1 MAEEDSELELDTFKK
16 ELDCLLNSSARDERG
31 LQSKTYCER
40 FCKLVLEQTGRWQVP
55 LPQLQLLRNALCSFV
70 QGSAF
75 FPPECEHVR
84 YTLSS
89 LALSV
94 FELLLF
100 FGRDE
105 FIEHPLKDILDSFQ
119 DCYASLVRHQ
129 NVYLLQ
135 VRHIVKDGGPWANPV
150 LQAILK
156 NSELPQ
162 EDVDRYLNSEVSI
175 FFELRV
181 RYLVA
186 CERLSEAIA
195 LAKRCCQHPV
205 VGRHL
210 YFTQA
215 YLTCLSRTSFYEC
228 LYKEMANIDGKGVVE
243 ILCIMEEEE
252 RDEMVLMLSKGFLSQ
267 QLLNGDM
274 YCLWDLV
281 FMWSRLYL
289 RVNHLKQGFLDECKQ
304 MILSATNIKAIFPFI
319 KVILEELGQDGLG
332 FCVEL
337 CALALQTD
345 LKNDPVTKSILY
357 KTIAYLLPNDLEI
370 CRACAL
376 LVFFL
381 EQTVESY
388 KTVFLLYKHPDQE
401 YHADTSPVGNN
412 VRFEVLQILK
422 KGLFF
427 DPEFWSLLN
436 IETHCLKLMTD
447 KATKAALCEIMQ
459 KDKWA
464 QNYCMKGHC
473 HCHTDDTRTIS
484 HVEKHTNRND
494 QKVESVKTLDNTAFG
509 ETYSKTPGKKRGRK
523 PGTKLVKDPDASS
536 VRRSF
541 RQIDMAKDHARQHK
555 NRHQRF
561 LARQAKNPNLKRR
574 GRKPWWLLEEFAAP
588 AENSVP
594 QQGTKPGRKPKQSDV
609 LKEIS
614 VDAPVSEI
622 TLTLSYPDNEVIL
635 SSDIQTTLFDTETPR
650 VTEHST
656 NKTKSASREILK
668 RSSVNSNSVIELRSV
683 ETLPCSKKDFIVTEE
698 VFFQEQGSSMVRKF
712 HTYSKVTEFEE
723 TTVDSLP
730 RDEEVKPDYME
741 TKKNVTLQTVEQP
754 SEPNEIPEG
763 ATQISVYSS
772 VEIDVTTPIPAIN
785 LETSMPVLAS
795 IRPTKEFTV
804 EAKSNPDV
812 LRPQIAETKCTDIT
826 VSPSE
831 MSNVGPPEVSTSIS
845 AESIRISDSMP
856 ENMTGFHKNAPA
868 VLPELTRVPDDVVAA
883 SSETDVFSEVV
894 SKDTKMFEVPAG
906 PQLPDMLEN
915 TCTDS
920 LVPDLISTNVDSQR
934 VLLKCSLCNKETKY
948 QYILRHAMWHYR
960 IDRKC
965 MFCHKCYTHGRSP
978 SVHFKLH
985 IQELKE
991 SNVRFKEN
999 IQIPEAPKL
1008 SVLKRVNCSVQ
1019 NKFRHIKMRLNS
1031 SLKIADLHKKGHSS
1045 ESNVRLRTRVAK
1057 NSELTSAFEERNDK
1071 VCRKKRHLRK
1081 VLARSQST
1089 DENKKMRLA
1098 RKRAKTMQAPEEDHS
1113 DTKGNLQAKST
1124 TRRLNGVIRKRK
1136 VKSAQEENNMDKK
1149 AQKSLTE
1156 NSRQEKTEFV
1166 KKAKTNA
1173 TSDDVNVSAES
1184 VNVVLDRKDI
1194 IGSELQGNYVT
1205 MLNSGLAKIT
1215 HRYQKEDVVA
1225 VKQKLVQ
1232 IGPKEI
1238 SENQEHKEKTSSA
1251 KEINKTIGHK
1261 NGSQT
1266 KPKLHSTIFQGKRT
1280 GASTQVKCPVEICT
1294 FSAKSVL
1301 VLSHVL
1307 LHHHGDK
1314 KALVFF
1320 YHFGKEKCLFCGRK
1334 VCNPQH
1340 FFDHVICHKGELKHP
1355 CYHQG
1360 CKQRFQTR
1368 VELGEHMLGHH
1379 QLRAM
1384 CCFPGC
1390 SLHLDS
1396 ILHLYKHEKTHYKFD
1411 ENLEQT
1417 SLSKKVEQMVHKA
1430 TPSQK
1435 DGLESATHSS
1445 TGHLVRDSPKHTDL
1459 ANRDDDDSKPWILN
1473 KSSVSYSSKNHSLIN
1488 GHREGDKDASAKT
1501 FNTAVKE
1508 QERLVSVKPTTKRF
1522 IRPPP
1527 SAYLDESYI
1536 SMPKRWKEPLVG
1548 SKLLGAVSSEVSN
1561 ANRQRCPRCFQSF
1574 NSEEEFQTHKD
1585 KCTSLFGFDSDDE
1598 SAS

>member
-1 MAEEDSELELDTFKK
+1 MAEEDSELELHTFMK
-16 ELDCLLNSSARDERG
+16 ELDSLLNSSARDERG

-55 LPQLQLLRNALCSFV
+55 LPQLQLLRSALCSFV
-70 QGSAF
+70 QGAAF

-119 DCYASLVRHQ
+119 
-129 NVYLLQ
+129 
-135 VRHIVKDGGPWANPV
+135 
-150 LQAILK
+150 
-156 NSELPQ
+156 
-162 EDVDRYLNSEVSI
+162 
-175 FFELRV
+175 
-181 RYLVA
+181 
-186 CERLSEAIA
+186 
-195 LAKRCCQHPV
+195 
-205 VGRHL
+205 
-210 YFTQA
+210 
-215 YLTCLSRTSFYEC
+215 
-228 LYKEMANIDGKGVVE
+228 MANIDGKGVVE
-243 ILCIMEEEE
+243 ILCIMEGEE
-252 RDEMVLMLSKGFLSQ
+252 RDEMVLMLSKGFLYQ
-267 QLLNGDM
+267 QLQNGDM

-289 RVNHLKQGFLDECKQ
+289 RVNHFKQGFLDECKQ

-381 EQTVESY
+381 ERTVESY

-436 IETHCLKLMTD
+436 IETHCLKLLRD
-447 KATKAALCEIMQ
+447 KAALCEIMQ

-473 HCHTDDTRTIS
+473 HCHTDDTTRTIS

-494 QKVESVKTLDNTAFG
+494 QKVESVKTLDNTAFC
-509 ETYSKTPGKKRGRK
+509 ETSSKTPGKKRGRK
-523 PGTKLVKDPDASS
+523 PGTRLVKDPDASP

-574 GRKPWWLLEEFAAP
+574 GRKPWWLLDELAAR
-588 AENSVP
+588 AENGVT

-635 SSDIQTTLFDTETPR
+635 SSDIQTSLFATETPH
-650 VTEHST
+650 VTEQST

-668 RSSVNSNSVIELRSV
+668 RSSVNSNSVIKLRSV
-683 ETLPCSKKDFIVTEE
+683 ETLPCRKKDFIVTEE
-698 VFFQEQGSSMVRKF
+698 VFFQDQGLSMVRQF

-741 TKKNVTLQTVEQP
+741 TKKKRHLQTAEQP
-754 SEPNEIPEG
+754 SETEIPEG

-772 VEIDVTTPIPAIN
+772 VKIHVTPIPTIN
-785 LETSMPVLAS
+785 SVTSMPVLAS
-795 IRPTKEFTV
+795 IEPTEEFTV

-812 LRPQIAETKCTDIT
+812 LKPQTAETKCPDIT
-826 VSPSE
+826 VSPPGI
-831 MSNVGPPEVSTSIS
+831 SNVRTPEVSTSIS
-845 AESIRISDSMP
+845 ADSIRVSYSMP
-856 ENMTGFHKNAPA
+856 ENMTGFHENAPA
-868 VLPELTRVPDDVVAA
+868 VLPELTRVPYDVVAA
-883 SSETDVFSEVV
+883 LSETDVFSEVV
-894 SKDTKMFEVPAG
+894 SKDTTMFEVPAG
-906 PQLPDMLEN
+906 PHLPEMLEN
-915 TCTDS
+915 VCTDS

-934 VLLKCSLCNKETKY
+934 VLLKCSLCDKETKY

-999 IQIPEAPKL
+999 IEVPEAPKQT
-1008 SVLKRVNCSVQ
+1008 VLKRVNCSVQ

-1031 SLKIADLHKKGHSS
+1031 SLNIADLHEKGHSS
-1045 ESNVRLRTRVAK
+1045 KSKVRLRTRVAK
-1057 NSELTSAFEERNDK
+1057 NSELTSTLEEREGK

-1098 RKRAKTMQAPEEDHS
+1098 RKRAKTMQASEENRS

-1136 VKSAQEENNMDKK
+1136 VKSAQEEKNMEKK
-1149 AQKSLTE
+1149 AQKSITKD
-1156 NSRQEKTEFV
+1156 NRQEKMEFV
-1166 KKAKTNA
+1166 KKAETNA
-1173 TSDDVNVSAES
+1173 TSDDVTVSAES
-1184 VNVVLDRKDI
+1184 VNVELDRKDI
-1194 IGSELQGNYVT
+1194 IGSELQGNYET

-1232 IGPKEI
+1232 IGPKEV

-1251 KEINKTIGHK
+1251 KEINKIVGHK
-1261 NGSQT
+1261 NGTQT

-1417 SLSKKVEQMVHKA
+1417 SLSKKVEQMVLKA
-1430 TPSQK
+1430 PPSRK
-1435 DGLESATHSS
+1435 DVLESATNSS
-1445 TGHLVRDSPKHTDL
+1445 TGHLVYDTPKHKDL
-1459 ANRDDDDSKPWILN
+1459 GNRDDDSKPWILN
-1473 KSSVSYSSKNHSLIN
+1473 KGSLSYSSKNHSLIN
-1488 GHREGDKDASAKT
+1488 GHREGDKDAPSKT
-1501 FNTAVKE
+1501 SDTAVKE

-1536 SMPKRWKEPLVG
+1536 SMPKRWKEPQVG

>member
-1 MAEEDSELELDTFKK
+1 MNADSR
-16 ELDCLLNSSARDERG
+16 ARPTVKD
-31 LQSKTYCER
+31 
-40 FCKLVLEQTGRWQVP
+40 
-55 LPQLQLLRNALCSFV
+55 FV
-70 QGSAF
+70 
-75 FPPECEHVR
+75 R
-84 YTLSS
+84 
-89 LALSV
+89 SV

-119 DCYASLVRHQ
+119 
-129 NVYLLQ
+129 
-135 VRHIVKDGGPWANPV
+135 
-150 LQAILK
+150 
-156 NSELPQ
+156 
-162 EDVDRYLNSEVSI
+162 
-175 FFELRV
+175 
-181 RYLVA
+181 
-186 CERLSEAIA
+186 
-195 LAKRCCQHPV
+195 
-205 VGRHL
+205 
-210 YFTQA
+210 
-215 YLTCLSRTSFYEC
+215 
-228 LYKEMANIDGKGVVE
+228 MANIDGKGVVE
-243 ILCIMEEEE
+243 ILCIMEGEE
-252 RDEMVLMLSKGFLSQ
+252 RDEMVLMLSKGFLYQ
-267 QLLNGDM
+267 QLQNGDM

-289 RVNHLKQGFLDECKQ
+289 RVNHFKQGFLDECKQ

-381 EQTVESY
+381 ERTVESY

-436 IETHCLKLMTD
+436 IETHCLKLLRD
-447 KATKAALCEIMQ
+447 KAALCEIMQ

-473 HCHTDDTRTIS
+473 HCHTDDTTRTIS

-494 QKVESVKTLDNTAFG
+494 QKVESVKTLDNTAFC
-509 ETYSKTPGKKRGRK
+509 ETSSKTPGKKRGRK
-523 PGTKLVKDPDASS
+523 PGTRLVKDPDASP

-574 GRKPWWLLEEFAAP
+574 GRKPWWLLDELAAR
-588 AENSVP
+588 AENGVT

-635 SSDIQTTLFDTETPR
+635 SSDIQTSLFATETPH
-650 VTEHST
+650 VTEQST

-668 RSSVNSNSVIELRSV
+668 RSSVNSNSVIKLRSV
-683 ETLPCSKKDFIVTEE
+683 ETLPCRKKDFIVTEE
-698 VFFQEQGSSMVRKF
+698 VFFQDQGLSMVRQF

-741 TKKNVTLQTVEQP
+741 TKKKRHLQTAEQP
-754 SEPNEIPEG
+754 SETEIPEG

-772 VEIDVTTPIPAIN
+772 VKIHVTPIPTIN
-785 LETSMPVLAS
+785 SVTSMPVLAS
-795 IRPTKEFTV
+795 IEPTEEFTV

-812 LRPQIAETKCTDIT
+812 LKPQTAETKCPDIT
-826 VSPSE
+826 VSPPGI
-831 MSNVGPPEVSTSIS
+831 SNVRTPEVSTSIS
-845 AESIRISDSMP
+845 ADSIRVSYSMP
-856 ENMTGFHKNAPA
+856 ENMTGFHENAPA
-868 VLPELTRVPDDVVAA
+868 VLPELTRVPYDVVAA
-883 SSETDVFSEVV
+883 LSETDVFSEVV
-894 SKDTKMFEVPAG
+894 SKDTTMFEVPAG
-906 PQLPDMLEN
+906 PHLPEMLEN
-915 TCTDS
+915 VCTDS

-934 VLLKCSLCNKETKY
+934 VLLKCSLCDKETKY

-999 IQIPEAPKL
+999 IEVPEAPKQT
-1008 SVLKRVNCSVQ
+1008 VLKRVNCSVQ

-1031 SLKIADLHKKGHSS
+1031 SLNIADLHEKGHSS
-1045 ESNVRLRTRVAK
+1045 KSKVRLRTRVAK
-1057 NSELTSAFEERNDK
+1057 NSELTSTLEEREGK

-1098 RKRAKTMQAPEEDHS
+1098 RKRAKTMQASEENRS

-1136 VKSAQEENNMDKK
+1136 VKSAQEEKNMEKK
-1149 AQKSLTE
+1149 AQKSITKD
-1156 NSRQEKTEFV
+1156 NRQEKMEFV
-1166 KKAKTNA
+1166 KKAETNA
-1173 TSDDVNVSAES
+1173 TSDDVTVSAES
-1184 VNVVLDRKDI
+1184 VNVELDRKDI
-1194 IGSELQGNYVT
+1194 IGSELQGNYET

-1232 IGPKEI
+1232 IGPKEV

-1251 KEINKTIGHK
+1251 KEINKIVGHK
-1261 NGSQT
+1261 NGTQT

-1417 SLSKKVEQMVHKA
+1417 SLSKKVEQMVLKA
-1430 TPSQK
+1430 PPSRK
-1435 DGLESATHSS
+1435 DVLESATNSS
-1445 TGHLVRDSPKHTDL
+1445 TGHLVYDTPKHKDL
-1459 ANRDDDDSKPWILN
+1459 GNRDDDSKPWILN
-1473 KSSVSYSSKNHSLIN
+1473 KGSLSYSSKNHSLIN
-1488 GHREGDKDASAKT
+1488 GHREGDKDAPSKT
-1501 FNTAVKE
+1501 SDTAVKE

-1536 SMPKRWKEPLVG
+1536 SMPKRWKEPQVG